1 MEAGTI
7 GLVVCIGIAVIAAIV
22 MIVKGES
29 IYDPDDQCVKD

>member
-7 GLVVCIGIAVIAAIV
+7 GLVVCVGIAVIAAIV

-29 IYDPDDQCVKD
+29 TYDPDDQRVKD